1 MIICTMSFLIKRYDL
16 SEKGDVFVLK
26 EQIKEIYIKKRNLI
40 AFNDDVLF

>member
-26 EQIKEIYIKKRNLI
+26 EQIKEIYIKKKK
-40 AFNDDVLF
+40 FNSF